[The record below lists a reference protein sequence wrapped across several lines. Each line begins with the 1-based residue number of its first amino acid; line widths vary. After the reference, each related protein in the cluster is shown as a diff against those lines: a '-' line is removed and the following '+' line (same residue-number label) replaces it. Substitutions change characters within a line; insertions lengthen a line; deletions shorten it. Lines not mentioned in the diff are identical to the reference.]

1 MGKPKAPAPPDP
13 RETASAQTGT
23 NIGTAIANSQMQM
36 VDQYTPNGSLTYTL
50 RGGGDISDIPSIQEI
65 AGTPQG
71 SSTPPAGWSAEN
83 DGPYQAPTS
92 APSFQVGDQTF
103 SSRSEAEQYRNN
115 LISDQSGSFYNY
127 TDPFTGQTYQIPRY
141 ESRIEL
147 SEDQQA
153 INDLNNDAQINLAGT
168 AADQSSFLRDYLGE
182 PADFDTQE
190 IEGRLDEL
198 GRQRLDPRFERQE
211 NDLRT
216 RLANQGIAPGSEAY
230 DREMDRLAYDR
241 NDAYNNL
248 YLKGR
253 GQAFQ
258 ELAAKRNQPINEI
271 TALLSG
277 SQVSQPNVRPITPQ
291 GAATTDVAGIIN
303 QNYKDRLNV
312 WQQEQANR
320 QALMGGLFGAGA
332 TLLGAPQGSILGG
345 FF

>member
-50 RGGGDISDIPSIQEI
+50 RGGGDISDIP
-65 AGTPQG
+65 
-71 SSTPPAGWSAEN
+71 N
-83 DGPYQAPTS
+83 
-92 APSFQVGDQTF
+92 
-103 SSRSEAEQYRNN
+103 RNN

-248 YLKGR
+248 YLQGR

-303 QNYKDRLNV
+303 QNYQDRLNV

-320 QALMGGLFGAGA
+320 QSLMGGLFGAGA